1 MKPGIDSESMSMNML
16 LLPFILRVCSSSVCG
31 PWPQTDIMKL
41 LTLVISANMIGLPH
55 A

>member
-1 MKPGIDSESMSMNML
+1 MKPGIDSESTSMNTL
-16 LLPFILRVCSSSVCG
+16 LLLFILRVCSSSVCG
-31 PWPQTDIMKL
+31 PRPQTDIMKL